1 MRRLRQFETKTL
13 PPNHRRLRSPFSS
26 LLVAVIPFPSFSRCS
41 RGGGWCEGRR
51 FTIRT
56 TTTPVLPMDAPVVHG
71 GGLIS
76 CCASFSSFD
85 CWLLFASGGRCSM
98 VVCKLL
104 LPIDGGDGSG
114 SLIGLASSSVRFDV
128 RFLYLWAVILTV
140 VLEREKAM

>member
-1 MRRLRQFETKTL
+1 
-13 PPNHRRLRSPFSS
+13 
-26 LLVAVIPFPSFSRCS
+26 
-41 RGGGWCEGRR
+41 
-51 FTIRT
+51 
-56 TTTPVLPMDAPVVHG
+56 
-71 GGLIS
+71 
-76 CCASFSSFD
+76 
-85 CWLLFASGGRCSM
+85 M